1 MKSLLSLSRSAFG
14 NIDALQD
21 ELLHTCFEQHE
32 AYTNMLN
39 FSKFLAVGKKGSG
52 KTAIFRMILDS
63 KQYDTFTEGYNL
75 NDYPWHYHNLQAR
88 IGVPDS
94 EKYIQSWLYLQL
106 ISISKILINV
116 DQAIPFD
123 EASAVSV
130 DVLRDFIVDSYGST
144 KPELANIFSPLKK
157 LKLTSLSVSG
167 SFGGLEI
174 GPSVEVIEM
183 KDLPTIV
190 QDINKTLLQAVLK
203 SLHPDHKYYICFDEL
218 DIGFEPNEDYFNQI
232 IGLLRAARILNLA
245 AAEANKQISICI
257 FLRDDIYDILRF
269 EDKRKFTTNCVT
281 RIEWDTDRTDNTLQ
295 SLMNKRFSTLLS
307 DGDEHVDWNNV
318 FDAKSIN
325 GKSTKYNYITDMT
338 CLRPRDIIDYC
349 NLILEFYK
357 KRAGKGV
364 NNYFENVDI
373 VAARSVYSRNLLEEF
388 DDEVHKHLPNYEL
401 YLDVIKKLGKN
412 KFYFSEF
419 EEIYKKY
426 IDPTDFDAETC
437 LINLYKFSI
446 VGNYIIGGTRG
457 GSQKTFKYKDA
468 RNQLDFDLPII
479 VHPGLVPTLGIREK

>member
-1 MKSLLSLSRSAFG
+1 MKSLLSLPKSAFG

-21 ELLHTCFEQHE
+21 KLLYSCFEQHE

-52 KTAIFRMILDS
+52 KTAIFRMILDN
-63 KQYDTFTEGYNL
+63 KQHDTFTEGYNL
-75 NDYPWHYHNLQAR
+75 NDYPWHYHDLQAR
-88 IGVPDS
+88 IGVPDN

-106 ISISKILINV
+106 ISISKILINI
-116 DQAIPFD
+116 DQSIPFD
-123 EASAVSV
+123 TISNESI
-130 DVLRDFIVDSYGST
+130 DVLRNFIVDSYGST
-144 KPELANIFSPLKK
+144 KPELSNIFSPLRK
-157 LKLTSLSVSG
+157 LKLTSLSGLFG
-167 SFGGLEI
+167 SFGIGL
-174 GPSVEVIEM
+174 PAEVIDM
-183 KDLPTIV
+183 KDLPIIV

-203 SLHPDHKYYICFDEL
+203 SLYPDHKYYICFDEL
-218 DIGFEPNEDYFNQI
+218 DIGFEPNDNYFNQI
-232 IGLLRAARILNLA
+232 IGLLRAARIFNLA

-269 EDKRKFTTNCVT
+269 EDKRKFTANCVT
-281 RIEWDTDRTDNTLQ
+281 RIEWDTERTDNTLQ
-295 SLMNKRFSTLLS
+295 SLMNKRFSALLS
-307 DGDEHVDWNNV
+307 DGEENIDWSSV

-325 GKSTKYNYITDMT
+325 GKFSKYNYIADMT

-357 KRAGKGV
+357 KRAEKGV

-388 DDEVHKHLPNYEL
+388 DDEVHKHLPNYES
-401 YLDVIKKLGKN
+401 YLDIIKKLGKN
-412 KFYFSEF
+412 KFDFSEF
-419 EEIYKKY
+419 KEVYNVH
-426 IDPTDFDAETC
+426 IDPADYDAETC

-446 VGNYIIGGTRG
+446 VGNYIVGGARG
-457 GSQKTFKYKDA
+457 GSQKVFKYKDA
-468 RNQLDFDLPII
+468 RNQLDFELPII

>member
-1 MKSLLSLSRSAFG
+1 M
-14 NIDALQD
+14 
-21 ELLHTCFEQHE
+21 
-32 AYTNMLN
+32 
-39 FSKFLAVGKKGSG
+39 
-52 KTAIFRMILDS
+52 
-63 KQYDTFTEGYNL
+63 
-75 NDYPWHYHNLQAR
+75 
-88 IGVPDS
+88 
-94 EKYIQSWLYLQL
+94 
-106 ISISKILINV
+106 INV

-174 GPSVEVIEM
+174 GPSMEVIEM

-232 IGLLRAARILNLA
+232 IGLLRAARIFNLA

-357 KRAGKGV
+357 KEPEKG
-364 NNYFENVDI
+364 
-373 VAARSVYSRNLLEEF
+373 
-388 DDEVHKHLPNYEL
+388 
-401 YLDVIKKLGKN
+401 
-412 KFYFSEF
+412 
-419 EEIYKKY
+419 
-426 IDPTDFDAETC
+426 
-437 LINLYKFSI
+437 
-446 VGNYIIGGTRG
+446 
-457 GSQKTFKYKDA
+457 
-468 RNQLDFDLPII
+468 
-479 VHPGLVPTLGIREK
+479 

>member
-1 MKSLLSLSRSAFG
+1 MKSLLSLPESAFG

-21 ELLHTCFEQHE
+21 ELLYSCFEQHE
-32 AYTNMLN
+32 AYINMLN

-63 KQYDTFTEGYNL
+63 KQHDTFTEGYNL
-75 NDYPWHYHNLQAR
+75 NDYPWHYHDLQAR

-106 ISISKILINV
+106 ISVSKILINL
-116 DQAIPFD
+116 DQATPFD
-123 EASAVSV
+123 AASTNSIEI
-130 DVLRDFIVDSYGST
+130 LRNFIVDSYGST
-144 KPELANIFSPLKK
+144 RPELANIFSPLRK
-157 LKLTSLSVSG
+157 LKLTSLSG
-167 SFGGLEI
+167 SFGSFGIGL
-174 GPSVEVIEM
+174 PAEVIEM

-203 SLHPDHKYYICFDEL
+203 SLHPAHRYYICFYEL
-218 DIGFEPNEDYFNQI
+218 DIGFEPNNNYYNQI
-232 IGLLRAARILNLA
+232 IGLLRAARIFNLA
-245 AAEANKQISICI
+245 AAEVNKQISICV
-257 FLRDDIYDILRF
+257 FLRDDIYDMLRF
-269 EDKRKFTTNCVT
+269 EDKRKFTANCVT

-295 SLMNKRFSTLLS
+295 SLMNKRFSALLA
-307 DGDEHVDWNNV
+307 DGDENIAWDDI

-325 GKSTKYNYITDMT
+325 GKFTKYNYITDMT

-349 NLILEFYK
+349 NLILASYK
-357 KRAGKGV
+357 KRAKRGV
-364 NNYFENVDI
+364 NNCFENVDI
-373 VAARSVYSRNLLEEF
+373 VTARSIYSRNLLEEF
-388 DDEVHKHLPNYEL
+388 DDEVHKHLPNYES
-401 YLDVIKKLGKN
+401 YLDVIKKLGKS
-412 KFYFSEF
+412 KFSFSEF
-419 EEIYKKY
+419 EEVYKTH

-457 GSQKTFKYKDA
+457 GSQKVFKYKDA
-468 RNQLDFDLPII
+468 RNELDFELPII